1 MKRLHVKQKP
11 WVDDDDDDKNENGE
25 YAEWE
30 HLLWYTAVSAL
41 DLHWFRV
48 FPPTRR
54 TLGQRG
60 LPQISAVRCLEL
72 KAETENAQLRCS

>member
-1 MKRLHVKQKP
+1 MKRLDVKQKP
-11 WVDDDDDDKNENGE
+11 WTDDADENQK
-25 YAEWE
+25 YAEGA
-30 HLLWYTAVSAL
+30 AVPAL
-41 DLHWFRV
+41 AFFLYGFGV
-48 FPPTRR
+48 FFAMAR